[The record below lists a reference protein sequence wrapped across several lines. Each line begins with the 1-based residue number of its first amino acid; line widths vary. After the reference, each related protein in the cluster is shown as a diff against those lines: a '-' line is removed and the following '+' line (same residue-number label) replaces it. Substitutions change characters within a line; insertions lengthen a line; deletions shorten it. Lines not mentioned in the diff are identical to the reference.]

1 MNRSNLFKSA
11 GAMLAL
17 VAMTQPLAAVAAAP
31 PSIEIAPLS
40 KSAGSQAASA
50 ASRVHRGAAAQSVE
64 TSSLLTHTQKLA
76 LLQKKIKYVFVL
88 FQENRSF
95 DHYFGTYPGA
105 NGLFNYGPHPTNA
118 QVPGFTQ
125 KIVNT
130 DGSVGVITPFLIP
143 QTVKGVAAGGG
154 AVTVPLYP
162 ADTTSVDHS
171 HAGIVN
177 GIHLV
182 GGVAL
187 NDRFVLNAEGFTTD
201 AWGNVITKAGVPV
214 ASATPPSLA
223 AKQKGE
229 LLVAHIDCD
238 TIPILWN
245 YADRFT
251 LFDNFKMTV
260 NGPSTPNAIAM
271 IAGQSGETQM
281 VLHPGEASTDTANP
295 TVAASGG
302 LPVSADPSPFPGSNF
317 DFSAVK
323 PPFGPN
329 DTSPA
334 NPTFNLTFASLPL
347 SFMGK
352 AIHTTVL
359 SDQNPALDLADV
371 QGDIATISTQNA
383 VNWGW
388 YQEGYDHEPTD
399 GAGAAT
405 NSTYITHHNG
415 PQYFGYLADNT
426 VVQKRLHGL
435 GDFFNDIAG
444 HKIQPGVF
452 YVRGGYG
459 NNDGLL
465 PASPSPAVRATF
477 PGSDDHPGY
486 SDAQISEALL
496 ADEVNAIVN
505 SGYWNQSA
513 IIITYDETDG
523 LYDHQPPA
531 IREWA
536 PNGDPESPGSRIPA
550 IVLSPYGVVHGISH
564 VPSEHSSVIK
574 FIDELF
580 SLTPL
585 ADLPVEKS
593 ARAQGKTLFG
603 QPYLGPAD
611 DGVPNVG
618 DLLEAFDDNR
628 LTGALPPVPSTYA
641 LVPTAAAL
649 TLPQYGGQGCRSLN
663 IVPTDYSAS
672 GLIDPAPADFNPRG
686 STNPGIPT
694 STPGWPTN

>member
-1 MNRSNLFKSA
+1 MKRSKLFKSA
-11 GAMLAL
+11 GAMIAL
-17 VAMTQPLAAVAAAP
+17 VSMMQPLAAMAAAQP
-31 PSIEIAPLS
+31 GIVLAPLS
-40 KSAGSQAASA
+40 KSAGSKEAQAASRAHWGAAPQSVA
-50 ASRVHRGAAAQSVE
+50 AS
-64 TSSLLTHTQKLA
+64 TLLTHAQKLA

-95 DHYFGTYPGA
+95 DQYFGTYPGA

-125 KIVNT
+125 PIVNT
-130 DGSVGVITPFLIP
+130 DGTVSTITPFLIP
-143 QTVKGVAAGGG
+143 QTVKGVSINNTP
-154 AVTVPLYP
+154 VTVPLYP

-171 HAGIVN
+171 HSGIVN
-177 GIHLV
+177 DIHLV
-182 GGVAL
+182 NGVAL

-201 AWGNVITKAGVPV
+201 AWGNVITKSGVPV

-223 AKQKGE
+223 TKQKGE

-238 TIPILWN
+238 TIPVLWN
-245 YADRFT
+245 YADKFT

-260 NGPSTPNAIAM
+260 NGPSTPNAIAL
-271 IAGQSGETQM
+271 IAGQTGETQI

-302 LPVSADPSPFPGSNF
+302 LPVFADASPFPGSNF
-317 DFSAVK
+317 DRSAVK

-399 GAGAAT
+399 GSGATT
-405 NSTYITHHNG
+405 NATYITHHNG
-415 PQYFGYLADNT
+415 PQYFGYVGDNT
-426 VVQKRLHGL
+426 SVVKNLHGL
-435 GDFFNDIAG
+435 GDFFNDISG
-444 HKIQPGVF
+444 HKIKPGVF

-465 PASPSPAVRATF
+465 PTSPSAAVRATY

-496 ADEVNAIVN
+496 ADEVNAIVG

-513 IIITYDETDG
+513 IIITYDESDG

-536 PNGDPESPGSRIPA
+536 PNGDPESPGSRIPT
-550 IVLSPYGVVHGISH
+550 IVLSPFSVAHSISH
-564 VPSEHSSVIK
+564 VSSEHSSVIK

-580 SLTPL
+580 GLTPL
-585 ADLPVEKS
+585 ADLPVEKA
-593 ARAQGKTLFG
+593 ARQTGKTLFG

-618 DLLEAFDDNR
+618 DLVEAFDDAR
-628 LTGALPPVPSTYA
+628 LTGSLPPIPSNYA
-641 LVPTAAAL
+641 LVSNADAL
-649 TLPQYGGQGCRSLN
+649 TLPQFGGQGCRALN
-663 IVPTDYSAS
+663 LVPTDYTAS
-672 GLIDPAPADFNPRG
+672 GLIDPAPADFNPR
-686 STNPGIPT
+686 STLQLGVPT
-694 STPGWPTN
+694 TTPGWPLN

>member
-1 MNRSNLFKSA
+1 MKRSNLFKSA
-11 GAMLAL
+11 GAMIAL
-17 VAMTQPLAAVAAAP
+17 VSMAQPLAAMAATPEDVVRAAETKSVGAHIALTPSVA
-31 PSIEIAPLS
+31 LS
-40 KSAGSQAASA
+40 HA
-50 ASRVHRGAAAQSVE
+50 
-64 TSSLLTHTQKLA
+64 LKLA
-76 LLQKKIKYVFVL
+76 LLRAKIKYVFVL

-105 NGLFNYGPHPTNA
+105 NGLFNHGPHPTNA

-125 KIVNT
+125 YIVNT
-130 DGSVGVITPFLIP
+130 DGSVGTITPFLIP
-143 QTVKGVAAGGG
+143 QTVKGVAIGGG
-154 AVTVPLYP
+154 SATVNLYP

-171 HAGIVN
+171 HSGIVN

-182 GGVAL
+182 GGVAQ

-201 AWGNVITKAGVPV
+201 GSGNVITKSGVPV

-223 AKQKGE
+223 IKQKGE

-245 YADRFT
+245 YADKFT
-251 LFDNFKMTV
+251 LYDNFKMTV

-281 VLHPGEASTDTANP
+281 VLHPGEASTDTANA

-302 LPVSADPSPFPGSNF
+302 LPVFADPSPFPGSNL

-352 AIHTTVL
+352 NIHTTII

-371 QGDIATISTQNA
+371 QGDIASISTQNA

-399 GAGAAT
+399 GAGPTT
-405 NSTYITHHNG
+405 NASYITHHNG
-415 PQYFGYLADNT
+415 PQYFGYVGDNP
-426 VVQKRLHGL
+426 VVAQNLHGL
-435 GDFFNDIAG
+435 GDFFSDISSGAI
-444 HKIQPGVF
+444 KPGVF

-459 NNDGLL
+459 NNDGLT
-465 PASPSPAVRATF
+465 PASPSAAVKATYS
-477 PGSDDHPGY
+477 GSDDHPGY
-486 SDAQISEALL
+486 ADAQISEALL

-523 LYDHQPPA
+523 LYDHVPPVT
-531 IREWA
+531 REWA
-536 PNGDPESPGSRIPA
+536 PNGDPESPGSRIPT
-550 IVLSPYGVVHGISH
+550 IVMSPYSATHTISH
-564 VPSEHSSVIK
+564 VSSEHSSVIK

-580 SLTPL
+580 GLKPL
-585 ADLPVEKS
+585 ADLPVES
-593 ARAQGKTLFG
+593 AARKEGKALFG

-611 DGVPNVG
+611 AGVPGVG
-618 DLLEAFDDNR
+618 DLFEAFDNAR
-628 LTGALPPVPSTYA
+628 LTGAAAPVPGNYA
-641 LVPTAAAL
+641 LVSNANAL
-649 TLPQYGGQGCRSLN
+649 TLPQFGGKGCRALN
-663 IVPTDYSAS
+663 ITPTDYTAS
-672 GLIDPAPADFNPRG
+672 GLIDPAPADFNPR
-686 STNPGIPT
+686 STLQLGVPT
-694 STPGWPTN
+694 TTPGWPLN